1 MKGKSLLFW
10 VIGVSVLLCWCGQE
24 VQNTVESEVDSKFVS
39 EAKWA
44 LSVEIN
50 TWSLSSENK
59 VMKEV
64 VSSWD
69 LIVVDYVWKHLDW
82 TVFDTSIE
90 SVAQEAWKYNP
101 NRDYTAWLEFTAGA
115 GQMIKWFDEA
125 VIGMKVWESKTVEIP
140 AEKAYWE
147 RSEEY
152 VLHVPLEQAWDIS
165 GAEVGMQ
172 VFLNWYIPAKI
183 VDITDSEIV
192 YDANHELAGETL
204 VFDITIKSIE

>member
-1 MKGKSLLFW
+1 MKRKSLLFW
-10 VIGVSVLLCWCGQE
+10 VIGFSALLCWCGQG
-24 VQNTVESEVDSKFVS
+24 VQNSVDSESEVVS
-39 EAKWA
+39 GMNWT
-44 LSVEIN
+44 LSIEVN

-64 VSSWD
+64 VNSWD
-69 LIVVDYVWKHLDW
+69 LIVVDYVWKLLDW

-90 SVAQEAWKYNP
+90 SVAKEAWKYNP

-115 GQMIKWFDEA
+115 GQMIKGFDEA
-125 VIGMKVWESKTVEIP
+125 VIWMKVWESKSVEIP

-152 VLHVPLEQAWDIS
+152 VLHIPLEQAWDIS

-172 VFLNWYIPAKI
+172 VFLNWYIPATI
-183 VDITDSEIV
+183 VDINDSEIV
-192 YDANHELAGETL
+192 YDANHELAGKTL